1 VPEPASWVTLRAVP
15 EPSKPS
21 SPSENQPLSFFARL
35 IFAWSC
41 YFRVLFDPAFA
52 QRAWIVRDALPT
64 HPELPPPPARPELPP
79 PASEKPV
86 AKLPEAPSTTS
97 ALQLLALLQRE
108 GRLVDFLEQDVAGFP
123 DAEIGAAVR
132 VVHEGCRRALR
143 GHMKIKPI
151 RAEEEG
157 VKVAIPEGYDPAELK
172 LTGNVQ
178 GGGPYRGTLQHR
190 GWRASEVVLPTPVKG
205 HDPSVLAPAEV
216 EL

>member
-1 VPEPASWVTLRAVP
+1 MPDPASWVTLRAVP
-15 EPSKPS
+15 EPT
-21 SPSENQPLSFFARL
+21 ENQPLSFFARL

-52 QRAWIVRDALPT
+52 QRAWTVRDGLPLPPPAPPP
-64 HPELPPPPARPELPP
+64 PELPPPPP
-79 PASEKPV
+79 EKPV
-86 AKLPEAPSTTS
+86 EKPMAKLPEPPSTTS

-143 GHMKIKPI
+143 GHMKISPI

-157 VKVAIPEGYDPAELK
+157 VKLAVPEGYDPAELK

-178 GGGPYRGTLQHR
+178 GSGPFRGTLQHR
-190 GWRASEVVLPTPVKG
+190 GWRASDVSLPTPVKG
-205 HDPSVLAPAEV
+205 HDASVLAPAEV